1 MSHRLVVLISGRGT
15 NLQAIL
21 EAIARDQL
29 TAEVA
34 LVVSSRA
41 DAGGLDIATRAGIP
55 TAVVR
60 RKEYPGRAEF
70 DQALCKVI
78 DDHHP
83 DTLVL
88 AGFMHVLGPEFVNH
102 YPGRLLNIHPSLLPH
117 YRGLDTHT
125 RVLAAGDSDHGCS
138 VHFVT
143 EELDGGPLI
152 ARALVPVLANDTEE
166 TLSKRVQS
174 REHVLY
180 PLVLSWRAS
189 GRLRLTEKGVELDGR
204 LLPPEGFQLD
214 WEDHPGPV
222 SVAAS
227 DFGR

>member
-15 NLQAIL
+15 NLGAMLDAIGDGRL
-21 EAIARDQL
+21 V
-29 TAEVA
+29 AEVA
-34 LVVSSRA
+34 LVVSSRR
-41 DAGGLDIATRAGIP
+41 DAGGLEIAARAGVP

-60 RKEYPGRAEF
+60 RRDYPDRAQFE
-70 DQALCKVI
+70 QALCEVI
-78 DDHHP
+78 DPHHP
-83 DTLVL
+83 DTLAL
-88 AGFMHVLGPEFVNH
+88 AGFMHILGPEFVAH
-102 YPGRLLNIHPSLLPH
+102 YQGRLLNIHPSLLPH
-117 YRGLDTHT
+117 YRGLDTHA
-125 RVLAAGDSDHGCS
+125 RVLATGDADHGCS

-143 EELDGGPLI
+143 EELDGGPLV

-189 GRLRLTEKGVELDGR
+189 RRLQLTEKGVELDGR

-222 SVAAS
+222 AEPARYI
-227 DFGR
+227 DR